1 MLALLLEGTSRPH
14 RVFTLV
20 PPATKQRTRLETE
33 TMPMPAHPLPQGIW
47 GTILLPVDK
56 HDQIDWGAL
65 AEELEVLTASDLAGI
80 YANGTAGEFHNQ
92 TEAEYERLVGLVAQQ
107 AQAAGMP
114 FQIGVS
120 NTNPR
125 IARERL
131 RRLSA
136 VKPSA
141 AQFTLPDWWA
151 PSAPELK
158 EFMAGMQEAAGD
170 IPLVLYN
177 PPQAKLRLSL
187 AQIGELRRIAPN
199 LVGAKLPGG
208 DAAWYAER
216 RIQLP
221 DFSVFVPGHTVAF
234 GRPLGADG
242 AYSNVA
248 CLGPRGA
255 LHHWQLS
262 AEAPAAA
269 VDLER
274 RIQRFMAE
282 HVLPLVNSHGL
293 SHPALDKMMAEVG
306 AWGPVRARMM
316 WPYASAPQEAIVR
329 ARAALVDLLP
339 EFA

>member
-1 MLALLLEGTSRPH
+1 
-14 RVFTLV
+14 
-20 PPATKQRTRLETE
+20 
-33 TMPMPAHPLPQGIW
+33 MPTTNHLQPQGIW
-47 GTILLPVDK
+47 GTILLPISE

-65 AEELEVLTASDLAGI
+65 AEELDVLCASGLAGI

-92 TEAEYERLVGLVAQQ
+92 TEAEYEQLVGLVAQK

-131 RRLSA
+131 RRLQA
-136 VKPSA
+136 LKPSA

-151 PSAPELK
+151 PSAPEL
-158 EFMAGMQEAAGD
+158 EQFMRGLQDAAGD

-187 AQIGELRRIAPN
+187 AQIAQLRQVAPN

-208 DAAWYAER
+208 DAAWYQDR
-216 RIQLP
+216 RQLLP

-234 GRPLGADG
+234 GRPLGANG

-255 LHHWQLS
+255 LQHWQLS
-262 AEAPAAA
+262 ASAPREAQ
-269 VDLER
+269 DLEQ
-274 RIQRFMAE
+274 RIQQFMAQ
-282 HVLPLVNSHGL
+282 HVLPLVSSHGL

-306 AWGPVRARMM
+306 AWGPVRARML
-316 WPYASAPQEAIVR
+316 WPYASAPQEAIR
-329 ARAALVDLLP
+329 SARVALRDLLP
-339 EFA
+339 EFV

>member
-1 MLALLLEGTSRPH
+1 
-14 RVFTLV
+14 
-20 PPATKQRTRLETE
+20 
-33 TMPMPAHPLPQGIW
+33 MPTTNHLQPQGIW
-47 GTILLPVDK
+47 GTILLPISE

-65 AEELEVLTASDLAGI
+65 AEELDVLCASGLAGI

-92 TEAEYERLVGLVAQQ
+92 TEAEYEQLVSLVAQK
-107 AQAAGMP
+107 AHATGMP

-131 RRLSA
+131 RRLQA
-136 VKPSA
+136 IKPSA

-151 PSAPELK
+151 PSAPEL
-158 EFMAGMQEAAGD
+158 EQFMRGLQAAAGD

-187 AQIGELRRIAPN
+187 AQIAQLRQVAPN

-208 DAAWYAER
+208 DAAWYQDR
-216 RIQLP
+216 RQQLP

-262 AEAPAAA
+262 ASSPKEAQ
-269 VDLER
+269 DLEQ
-274 RIQRFMAE
+274 RIQQFMTQ
-282 HVLPLVNSHGL
+282 HVLPLVSSHGL

-306 AWGPVRARMM
+306 AWGPVRARML
-316 WPYASAPQEAIVR
+316 WPYASAPQEAIHS
-329 ARAALVDLLP
+329 ARAALRDLLP
-339 EFA
+339 EFV

>member
-1 MLALLLEGTSRPH
+1 M
-14 RVFTLV
+14 TLSS
-20 PPATKQRTRLETE
+20 
-33 TMPMPAHPLPQGIW
+33 HPQPQGIW
-47 GTILLPVDK
+47 GTILLPITE

-65 AEELEVLTASDLAGI
+65 AEELDVLAASGLAGI

-92 TEAEYERLVGLVAQQ
+92 TEAEYERLVSLVAQK

-125 IARERL
+125 IARDRL
-131 RRLSA
+131 RRLQPLQ
-136 VKPSA
+136 PSA
-141 AQFTLPDWWA
+141 AQFTLPDWWV
-151 PSAPELK
+151 PSAPEL
-158 EFMAGMQEAAGD
+158 EQFMAGLQEAAGD
-170 IPLVLYN
+170 IPLILYN

-187 AQIGELRRIAPN
+187 AQIAELRRLAPN

-216 RIQLP
+216 RRLLP
-221 DFSVFVPGHTVAF
+221 NFSVFVPGHTVAF

-255 LHHWQLS
+255 QHHWQLS
-262 AEAPAAA
+262 ATAPESA
-269 VDLER
+269 VELER
-274 RIQRFMAE
+274 RIQQFMAQ
-282 HVLPLVNSHGL
+282 HVLPLVGSHGL

-306 AWGPVRARMM
+306 AWGPVRARML
-316 WPYASAPQEAIVR
+316 WPYASAPQDAIER
-329 ARAALVDLLP
+329 ARTALRDLLP
-339 EFA
+339 EFL

>member
-1 MLALLLEGTSRPH
+1 MTQ
-14 RVFTLV
+14 
-20 PPATKQRTRLETE
+20 PAN
-33 TMPMPAHPLPQGIW
+33 PSPQGIW
-47 GTILLPVDK
+47 GTILLPVGER
-56 HDQIDWGAL
+56 DQIDWGAL
-65 AEELEVLTASDLAGI
+65 AEELDVLTASGLAGI

-92 TEAEYERLVGLVAQQ
+92 TDAEYERLVNLVAHK

-120 NTNPR
+120 HTNPR

-131 RRLSA
+131 RRLQD
-136 VKPSA
+136 VQPSA

-151 PSAPELK
+151 PSAPEL
-158 EFMAGMQEAAGD
+158 EQFMAGLQEAAGS
-170 IPLVLYN
+170 IPLILYN

-187 AQIGELRRIAPN
+187 TQLAQLRRLAPN

-216 RIQLP
+216 RRLLP

-234 GRPLGADG
+234 GRPLGANG

-274 RIQRFMAE
+274 RIQQFMAE
-282 HVLPLVNSHGL
+282 QVLPLVGSHGL

-306 AWGPVRARMM
+306 AWGPVRARML
-316 WPYASAPQEAIVR
+316 WPYASAPQEAIAR
-329 ARAALVDLLP
+329 ARAALRDLLP
-339 EFA
+339 EFT

>member
-1 MLALLLEGTSRPH
+1 MTPSS
-14 RVFTLV
+14 
-20 PPATKQRTRLETE
+20 
-33 TMPMPAHPLPQGIW
+33 HPQPQGIW
-47 GTILLPVDK
+47 GTILLPITE

-65 AEELEVLTASDLAGI
+65 AEELEVLAASGLAGI

-92 TEAEYERLVGLVAQQ
+92 TEAEYERLVGLVAQK

-125 IARERL
+125 VARERL
-131 RRLSA
+131 RRLRA
-136 VKPSA
+136 LQPSA
-141 AQFTLPDWWA
+141 AQFTLPDWWV
-151 PSAPELK
+151 PSAPEL
-158 EFMAGMQEAAGD
+158 EQFMTGLQEAAGD
-170 IPLVLYN
+170 IPLILYN

-187 AQIGELRRIAPN
+187 AQISALRRLAPN

-216 RIQLP
+216 RRLLP

-255 LHHWQLS
+255 LHHWHLS
-262 AEAPAAA
+262 ATAPEAAA
-269 VDLER
+269 ELER
-274 RIQRFMAE
+274 RIQQFMQQQ
-282 HVLPLVNSHGL
+282 VLPLVGSHGL

-306 AWGPVRARMM
+306 AWGPVRARML
-316 WPYASAPQEAIVR
+316 WPYATAPQDAITQ
-329 ARAALVDLLP
+329 ARAALRALLP
-339 EFA
+339 EFL